1 MSQSLRILFMGTSD
15 FAVPALQ
22 ALRQNNYEVLL
33 VVTQPDRPAGRGL
46 ELKASPVKKVALD
59 MGLEVFQPEKIKAPE
74 AIGKL
79 QALQPDVTV
88 VAAYG
93 QILPLSVLE
102 VSKTACLN
110 IHGSILPKYRGA
122 APIHYAVMAGEKET
136 GVTIMYMNE
145 KMDEGDIL
153 LVRKTH
159 IGANETTGE
168 VHDRLAGLGA
178 DGLLE
183 ALELLRKGSAPRVP
197 QNHLAATY
205 SPSLKREQCR
215 VRWDGTA
222 QQAVDKIRGLN
233 PWPVAETHWKE
244 MDIRLFSA
252 TVQGGGNEN
261 KKPGEVLA
269 VNKDGILVNTNLETV
284 LIKELQPSGKKRMKA
299 YDFTLGHPT
308 FKPGE
313 ILS

>member
-1 MSQSLRILFMGTSD
+1 LSQSLRILFMGTSD
-15 FAVPALQ
+15 FAVPALK

-46 ELKASPVKKVALD
+46 ELKASPVKKVALEL
-59 MGLEVFQPEKIKAPE
+59 GLEVYQPEKIKAPE
-74 AIGKL
+74 AVERLKVL
-79 QALQPDVTV
+79 KPDVTI

-93 QILPLSVLE
+93 QILPSSVLQ
-102 VSKTACLN
+102 VSQLACLN

-153 LVRKTH
+153 LLRKTP
-159 IGANETTGE
+159 IGADETTGQ
-168 VHDRLAGLGA
+168 VHDRLALLGA
-178 DGLLE
+178 EGLLE
-183 ALELLRKGSAPRVP
+183 ALELLKQGKAPRQP
-197 QNHLAATY
+197 QNHLSATY

-222 QQAVDKIRGLN
+222 QQAADKIRGLN
-233 PWPVAETHWKE
+233 PWPVAETQWKE
-244 MDIRLFSA
+244 LNLKLLSA
-252 TVQGGGNEN
+252 AAQGGEN
-261 KKPGEVLA
+261 DKKKPGEIMA
-269 VNKDGILVNTNLETV
+269 VNKDGILVNTGSGTV
-284 LIKELQPSGKKRMKA
+284 LIKELQPPGKKRMKA
-299 YDFTLGHPT
+299 YDFTLGHSD